1 MLKVVQ
7 VMQGCGGL
15 VSFKEEAI
23 AKLPILEILPMLFAH
38 LPVLILRIKPTNDN
52 VPLYMIQQ

>member
-1 MLKVVQ
+1 
-7 VMQGCGGL
+7 MQGCGGL

-38 LPVLILRIKPTNDN
+38 LPVLILRSKPTNDN